1 MIFNPPTNMYS
12 VCMEAGIELHTVCF
26 YAAGIA
32 PHWGKQETW
41 VVRQTKPTNRSSGNQ
56 QGTVHSCCWILWLLP
71 NTVYVE
77 DKSFINLRQTIP
89 LIAVQQA
96 NSTRTEL
103 CQKLSA
109 VLATHVALLLGLSQV
124 LFLDS
129 LYHQR
134 IKMEEAWKQG

>member
-1 MIFNPPTNMYS
+1 MYS
-12 VCMEAGIELHTVCF
+12 VCMETGIELHTVCF

-32 PHWGKQETW
+32 PHWGEQETW

-56 QGTVHSCCWILWLLP
+56 QGTEHSCCWILWLFL
-71 NTVYVE
+71 NTVCVE
-77 DKSFINLRQTIP
+77 DKNFINLCQTIP

-103 CQKLSA
+103 CRKLSA
-109 VLATHVALLLGLSQV
+109 VLATHVALPLGLSQV

-129 LYHQR
+129 L
-134 IKMEEAWKQG
+134 